1 VRVIF
6 AIEKS
11 GQPKPTAP
19 NERGKNEVLIKIFKR
34 FC

>member
-1 VRVIF
+1 M
-6 AIEKS
+6 EKS

-19 NERGKNEVLIKIFKR
+19 NERGKNEILIEIFKR